1 MKTLSIN
8 LYRPLVLISMSSFAF
23 SNTKKIC
30 ITQLQED
37 NLMSIKER
45 DHKSTTIIKTG
56 NGSSSSS

>member
-1 MKTLSIN
+1 
-8 LYRPLVLISMSSFAF
+8 MSSFAF